1 MRCCCRRSERRE
13 FTPVVVFKLLGDP
26 VQKKAVLAAI
36 GPAVRAANEAT
47 FLSLKPA
54 ITPGG
59 KVLDRTDAWHCMAD
73 DVPLARL
80 RRHAEREE
88 VAFVGLCV
96 LTNDFQA
103 GPVAWCGTVLVPSTL
118 L

>member
-1 MRCCCRRSERRE
+1 MQVLEWCE
-13 FTPVVVFKLLGDP
+13 FTPVVIFELLFYIWQNETVSPALTRSVTASDE
-26 VQKKAVLAAI
+26 AI
-36 GPAVRAANEAT
+36 

-59 KVLDRTDAWHCMAD
+59 KVLDRTDAWHCRAD

-88 VAFVGLCV
+88 VAFVGLGI
-96 LTNDFQA
+96 LPDDFQTCR
-103 GPVAWCGTVLVPSTL
+103 VRS
-118 L
+118 